1 MKTQHFPTFTLTGKW
16 KETSEA
22 HVFNADLKKEQ
33 VRVEIKDAKMDR
45 IKASMENGVLA
56 VTVPKKEVKKPDV
69 QAIEIFG

>member
-33 VRVEIKDAKMDR
+33 VRVEIKDGR
-45 IKASMENGVLA
+45 VLQISWERN
-56 VTVPKKEVKKPDV
+56 VEKEDKNKTWHRVEHSKD
-69 QAIEIFG
+69 GSD